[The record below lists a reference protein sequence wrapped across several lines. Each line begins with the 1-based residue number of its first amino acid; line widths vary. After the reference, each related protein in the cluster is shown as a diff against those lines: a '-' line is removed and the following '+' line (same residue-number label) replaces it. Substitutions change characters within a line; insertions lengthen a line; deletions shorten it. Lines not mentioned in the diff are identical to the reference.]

1 MVTTVTAPKS
11 QEWWITL
18 SINLSPNV
26 KGQMKCYM
34 YIRLG
39 HFIWPE
45 QGKEKKINQG
55 KKNQLNLVGTFNG
68 IWEESIGININKAM
82 DLLR

>member
-1 MVTTVTAPKS
+1 MMNHFEYKPVT
-11 QEWWITL
+11 
-18 SINLSPNV
+18 
-26 KGQMKCYM
+26 KCERSEKC